1 MLDTSNL
8 GVVCVKIRKVSELKL
23 IIDNLD
29 DDLVL
34 KTDLLLGEKLL
45 DEGKQL
51 GLIGK
56 EVVDSLV
63 KLEANIK
70 EHHVLN
76 GQGRYEPAID
86 LSFLNMSNMK
96 DSCNQLRKQMQKQD
110 EEKRKK
116 EQEELQAK
124 LDEEDLRE
132 NELLLQEAGDLSY
145 KVPAR
150 DWVAP
155 ETQEEFH
162 PKPLPSDEALKLK
175 KTERRITRYMTAEP
189 DDKGIV
195 KVYIDDPDVAN
206 AAKEN
211 ISVSFSMKTY
221 TVRVKSTPPLLLGPV
236 ECDVIDPDRST
247 WRLSQGKRLTLS
259 LMLSEAGKI
268 NHQNQKR
275 WDALQAKMKEEKE
288 KGLSDS
294 PPKPSTATSASK
306 IESPPST
313 TSKFLERYR
322 AYVVAF
328 LVALFSI
335 GYGLL
340 LASR

>member
-1 MLDTSNL
+1 MFDASNL

-23 IIDNLD
+23 IIDNLN

-34 KTDLLLGEKLL
+34 KTDLLIGEKLL
-45 DEGKQL
+45 DEGKQM

-56 EVVDSLV
+56 EVVESLV
-63 KLEANIK
+63 QLEAHIK

-76 GQGRYEPAID
+76 GQGRYDPAID

-96 DSCNQLRKQMQKQD
+96 DSRKQLKEQMRKQD
-110 EEKRKK
+110 EEKRRK
-116 EQEELQAK
+116 EQEDLQAQM
-124 LDEEDLRE
+124 DEEDLRE
-132 NELLLQEAGDLSY
+132 NQQLLQEAGDLSY
-145 KVPAR
+145 KVPTR

-155 ETQEEFH
+155 NIQEEFH
-162 PKPLPSDEALKLK
+162 PKPLPSDEPLKIN

-206 AAKEN
+206 ASKEN
-211 ISVSFSMKTY
+211 ISVSFSMRTY
-221 TVRVKSTPPLLLGPV
+221 TVRVKSSPPLLLGPV

-247 WRLSQGKRLTLS
+247 WRFSPGKRLTLS

-268 NHQNQKR
+268 NQQNKKR
-275 WDALQAKMKEEKE
+275 WDELQAKMKAEKEEKGSSGSTAAAKVE
-288 KGLSDS
+288 
-294 PPKPSTATSASK
+294 PKPAEHRSSSN
-306 IESPPST
+306 SLPD
-313 TSKFLERYR
+313 RYR
-322 AYVVAF
+322 AYVIAF
-328 LVALFSI
+328 ILALFSI

>member
-1 MLDTSNL
+1 MFDASNL

-23 IIDNLD
+23 IIDNLN

-34 KTDLLLGEKLL
+34 KSDLLIGEKLL
-45 DEGKQL
+45 DEGKQM

-63 KLEANIK
+63 QLEAHIK

-96 DSCNQLRKQMQKQD
+96 DSCKQLKEQMRKQD
-110 EEKRKK
+110 EEKRRK
-116 EQEELQAK
+116 EQEELQAQ

-132 NELLLQEAGDLSY
+132 NQQLLQEAGDLSY
-145 KVPAR
+145 KVPTR

-155 ETQEEFH
+155 NTQEH
-162 PKPLPSDEALKLK
+162 PKALPSDEPLKVN

-195 KVYIDDPDVAN
+195 KVYIDDPDVSN
-206 AAKEN
+206 ASKEN
-211 ISVSFSMKTY
+211 ISVSFSMRTY
-221 TVRVKSTPPLLLGPV
+221 TVRVKSSPPLLLGPV

-247 WRLSQGKRLTLS
+247 WRLSPGKRLTLS

-268 NHQNQKR
+268 NQQNKKR
-275 WDALQAKMKEEKE
+275 WDELQAKMKAEKE
-288 KGLSDS
+288 KGGPPAST
-294 PPKPSTATSASK
+294 PAKVEPKPGSADHRSSSNGA
-306 IESPPST
+306 ISD
-313 TSKFLERYR
+313 RYR
-322 AYVVAF
+322 AYVIAF
-328 LVALFSI
+328 ILALFSM